1 MRRVRFLNDLKE
13 VAVPCHNPAFPAT
26 SIEDTKAVSYLKE
39 EAHAVGSALFIA
51 SITHV
56 GAE

>member
-1 MRRVRFLNDLKE
+1 LNDLKE

>member
-1 MRRVRFLNDLKE
+1 MRRFQFLNDLRE
-13 VAVPCHNPAFPAT
+13 VAVPCHNPPFPAT

-39 EAHAVGSALFIA
+39 EAYAVGSALFIA
-51 SITHV
+51 SIAHV